1 MNSQSTTQQSELAQ
15 RTSDGIEITLVWV
28 HDDGEDRVV
37 VSVYDSRD
45 GSSFEIPAERHLAL
59 DVYYHPF
66 AYRDFGTVVDDDSRL
81 AEVVR

>member
-1 MNSQSTTQQSELAQ
+1 MNGQSTTQQSELAQ